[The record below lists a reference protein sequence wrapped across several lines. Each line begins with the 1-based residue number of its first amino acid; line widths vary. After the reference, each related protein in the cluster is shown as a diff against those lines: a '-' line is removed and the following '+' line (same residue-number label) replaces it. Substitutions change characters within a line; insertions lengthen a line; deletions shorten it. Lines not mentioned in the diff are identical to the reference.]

1 MLGNLQNFSV
11 YLNDQLL
18 EEKIQAGSCREAAEK
33 YAAEKGI
40 EGSWSMGS
48 SKFMGANGESIRV
61 KIHY

>member
-1 MLGNLQNFSV
+1 MLGNMQNFSV
-11 YLNDQLL
+11 YVNDKLQ
-18 EEKIQAGSCREAAEK
+18 ENKIQASSCREAAER
-33 YAAEKGI
+33 YAAENGI